1 MSRFLNLVTVVL
13 LLVLPAPSGI
23 AFAADTSDST
33 AEIAPDTRYLEAKA
47 LVEAEDY
54 AGALVILGALVS
66 EDPINADVWNLQ
78 GFSNRKLGQLDL
90 AAQSYAEALRL
101 NPAHL
106 GALEYQGEMFI
117 ELKQLDQAR
126 ANLETLKGLCADCEE
141 TLDLAE
147 MLGAAG

>member
-1 MSRFLNLVTVVL
+1 MSRFLSVIAIVL
-13 LLVLPAPSGI
+13 LLVLPAPYGP
-23 AFAADTSDST
+23 ALAADTSDST
-33 AEIAPDTRYLEAKA
+33 SDIAPAARYLEAKA
-47 LVEAEDY
+47 LIEAKDY
-54 AGALVILGALVS
+54 AGALVILDALVT
-66 EDPINADVWNLQ
+66 EDPVNADAWNLQ

-90 AAQSYAEALRL
+90 AALSYAEALRL

-147 MLGAAG
+147 MLAAAG